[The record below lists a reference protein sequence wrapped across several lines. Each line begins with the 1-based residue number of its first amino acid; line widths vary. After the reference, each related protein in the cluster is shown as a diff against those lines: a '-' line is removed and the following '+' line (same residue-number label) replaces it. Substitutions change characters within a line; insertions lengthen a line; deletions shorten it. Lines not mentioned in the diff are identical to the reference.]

1 MRGSGLV
8 RLFFFHLLL
17 MAAADVVGFHRYANK
32 LSSAL
37 RTGSCKCRGGGGRWA
52 KGGGFRKGHEKALHV
67 CESVALVAPGAKHA
81 RLRGRRPVKVT
92 HQ

>member
-1 MRGSGLV
+1 
-8 RLFFFHLLL
+8 
-17 MAAADVVGFHRYANK
+17 MAAADVVGFHRYANE

-52 KGGGFRKGHEKALHV
+52 KGGGFRKRSR
-67 CESVALVAPGAKHA
+67 ESVTRVRESVTLVAPRAKHA